1 MLLVFFKGV
10 CLYCMCMY
18 ICVYFI
24 IKERLCICICMWF
37 FKNYIMIVFNMD
49 YMRVKGKI
57 IKRNKKIIGYFVD

>member
-1 MLLVFFKGV
+1 
-10 CLYCMCMY
+10 MCMY

-49 YMRVKGKI
+49 DMRVKGKI